1 MKWLEQFAG
10 AVAGGVGSLMERNHR
25 AALRNRIRIVIRNEE
40 QKRARAYLA
49 LGKYYYRHCE
59 TAPEGAEELFREVAR
74 ATERI
79 SRAVAKLELLSGL
92 EDEGDFQCFS
102 RCAGDCE
109 GCGEAASCEV
119 CEGGSAAPSGAAVP
133 ADEEPP
139 RAPEEPDLEEIN
151 PSALNGCGFG
161 EFGEETPSDSETP
174 GGEHLPAA
182 EEAGAA
188 RGGA

>member
-1 MKWLEQFAG
+1 M
-10 AVAGGVGSLMERNHR
+10 
-25 AALRNRIRIVIRNEE
+25 
-40 QKRARAYLA
+40 
-49 LGKYYYRHCE
+49 
-59 TAPEGAEELFREVAR
+59 
-74 ATERI
+74 
-79 SRAVAKLELLSGL
+79 
-92 EDEGDFQCFS
+92 
-102 RCAGDCE
+102 
-109 GCGEAASCEV
+109 

-161 EFGEETPSDSETP
+161 EFGEEPPSDSGNP